1 MRIKFK
7 RKKQREFLKKV
18 LEKINCPSLK
28 ELSNRTGINYSSLK
42 NYFNEERTLPYD
54 YFNDLCYVSQIEKK
68 NLDFETLDE
77 NYGQVI
83 GGKVT
88 KSNKLRR

>member
-42 NYFNEERTLPYD
+42 NYFSEERTLPYD
-54 YFNDLCYVSQIEKK
+54 SFNDLCYVSQIDKK
-68 NLDFETLDE
+68 KLDFEILDE

-83 GGKVT
+83 GG
-88 KSNKLRR
+88 RRKNS